1 MIIMGR
7 KRVNELKAGGKTT
20 LYIPQD
26 IDVKVLE
33 YLKSQK
39 NLSKTLIELAY
50 IRVYNALPFANS
62 PFVGNLEEGGYYIGH
77 KAEEG
82 KVILKDYQE
91 SNTNNPT
98 TEKED
103 TKDKSTRKKEAIKS
117 MLDTDGLG

>member
-1 MIIMGR
+1 MGR

-26 IDVKVLE
+26 IDVKVLD
-33 YLKSQK
+33 YLRSQK

-50 IRVYNALPFANS
+50 IRVYNAFPFANS
-62 PFVGNLEEGGYYIGH
+62 PFVNLEGGYYIGD

-82 KVILKDYQE
+82 KVILKNYQE

-103 TKDKSTRKKEAIKS
+103 IKDKSTRKKEAMKS